1 MMYPYNVKLRSI
13 FSCQLNQV
21 NGSCDGD
28 PFTRVYSSINP
39 YRWSSCR
46 FPCSRRIGGNLY
58 VQMSQLRT
66 CRTDGYYS
74 SGWQNPACTLS
85 YCRWLVHS
93 NSTSVIGSFE
103 SILSG
108 VARTWSEGHRSFF
121 HCPLPLLPRLFPF
134 CAFPLFPSKWSINPV
149 KEVFRNCLSFHGF
162 FVILGMSDSARRTV
176 EF

>member
-1 MMYPYNVKLRSI
+1 MYPDNVKLRSI

-39 YRWSSCR
+39 YRWSSRR
-46 FPCSRRIGGNLY
+46 FPCSRRVGGNLY

-108 VARTWSEGHRSFF
+108 VRSQN
-121 HCPLPLLPRLFPF
+121 LKRGTPLL
-134 CAFPLFPSKWSINPV
+134 FPLSTSTPPSS
-149 KEVFRNCLSFHGF
+149 LSFLCF
-162 FVILGMSDSARRTV
+162 SIVPIQVIHKSS
-176 EF
+176 